1 MQDAISS
8 EIAINDLIFLERL
21 RNLIMDFLDL
31 KGIRL
36 CGSKKIHKPINPIIS
51 EEIIKRQNNY

>member
-21 RNLIMDFLDL
+21 RNLIMDFLAL

-36 CGSKKIHKPINPIIS
+36 CGSKKIYKSINS
-51 EEIIKRQNNY
+51 LYLSK

>member
-31 KGIRL
+31 NIRL
-36 CGSKKIHKPINPIIS
+36 CGSKKIHKPIDYYI
-51 EEIIKRQNNY
+51 